1 GHSYQGTS
9 NAADSLLIWTR
20 SMNRIVSHDS
30 FVPNGCAGTIAPQP
44 AVTVEAGAIWLQVY
58 EAVTTRGGRYVQGG
72 GCATVGVAG
81 LIQSGGFGSFSK
93 KYGLAAAGLLEA
105 EVITADG
112 AMQIANACTNPE
124 LFWAIKG
131 GGGGSLGVVAKLT
144 LRTRK
149 LP

>member
-1 GHSYQGTS
+1 M
-9 NAADSLLIWTR
+9 NAISLQQA
-20 SMNRIVSHDS
+20 
-30 FVPNGCAGTIAPQP
+30 FVGKGCEKVQAPQP
-44 AVTVEAGAIWLQVY
+44 AVTVEAGAIWLQAY

-131 GGGGSLGVVAKLT
+131 GG
-144 LRTRK
+144 
-149 LP
+149 